1 MVAYMLLCGHLPW
14 KREQGQ
20 ITTADLYVDMGE
32 GKFFDR
38 KVNTLCLCLCS
49 CSMYSEEGR
58 KKCMTKGE
66 LLVICRACLTLLLEG
81 QVRSGLQG
89 AALVDSNAAQ
99 PAQTEAATSAACAAS
114 VVH

>member
-38 KVNTLCLCLCS
+38 KVTTLCLCLCL
-49 CSMYSEEGR
+49 CLVYLEEGR
-58 KKCMTKGE
+58 NKCMTKAK
-66 LLVICRACLTLLLEG
+66 LLVNCRACVT
-81 QVRSGLQG
+81 QMVKK
-89 AALVDSNAAQ
+89 
-99 PAQTEAATSAACAAS
+99 
-114 VVH
+114 

>member
-38 KVNTLCLCLCS
+38 KVKVLCLTCDRCTQRRGEK
-49 CSMYSEEGR
+49 Y
-58 KKCMTKGE
+58 CMA
-66 LLVICRACLTLLLEG
+66 RA
-81 QVRSGLQG
+81 G
-89 AALVDSNAAQ
+89 ALPAARYD
-99 PAQTEAATSAACAAS
+99 
-114 VVH
+114 

>member
-38 KVNTLCLCLCS
+38 KVNTLCLACAQCTRRGK
-49 CSMYSEEGR
+49 EN
-58 KKCMTKGE
+58 CMAKGKR
-66 LLVICRACLTLLLEG
+66 VVSCRACLTRMLK
-81 QVRSGLQG
+81 VF
-89 AALVDSNAAQ
+89 AAGRCIDEFNCCK
-99 PAQTEAATSAACAAS
+99 TC
-114 VVH
+114 

>member
-38 KVNTLCLCLCS
+38 KVNILCLDLS
-49 CSMYSEEGR
+49 LMY
-58 KKCMTKGE
+58 T
-66 LLVICRACLTLLLEG
+66 EG
-81 QVRSGLQG
+81 QNEVHGQGQALGQLQG
-89 AALVDSNAAQ
+89 MVRCMLWDK
-99 PAQTEAATSAACAAS
+99 PGR
-114 VVH
+114 